1 MIFYGPEGTSMPM
14 MRVSDG
20 IEIAHD
26 VAGDGPP
33 LLLLHGFPQTRALW
47 HAVARR
53 LSDRFTVVSA
63 DLRGYGASS
72 KPDPSDP
79 RVQSFRAMAADMA
92 ALMAG
97 LGFGSFHLAG
107 HDRGGRVAHRL
118 ALDHPAVVRSLTVM
132 DIVPTHRLLTDW
144 NAGIAADY
152 WHWTFLA
159 QPSPFPET
167 VIGRDPDHFF
177 EACLL
182 GWGGARL
189 SDFDPT
195 ALTAYRAAWRDP
207 AAIAGM
213 CADYRAA
220 LSVDLAD
227 DAADLD
233 RRVDCPA
240 LVLWGADGVMARR
253 FDMAAAWADRL
264 SDLHAVAM
272 PGGHFFVDLHPAETA
287 KALRAFLT
295 GPAAG

>member
-1 MIFYGPEGTSMPM
+1 MPV
-14 MRVSDG
+14 MRVSDE
-20 IEIAHD
+20 IEIAYD
-26 VAGDGPP
+26 VAGEGPP

-47 HAVARR
+47 HGVAPR
-53 LSDRFTVVSA
+53 LADLFTIVTA

-72 KPDPSDP
+72 KPDPSD
-79 RVQSFRAMAADMA
+79 RRAYSFRAMAADMVT
-92 ALMAG
+92 LMAG
-97 LGFGSFHLAG
+97 LGFRHFHLAG

-118 ALDHPAVVRSLTVM
+118 ALDHPGAVRSLAVM
-132 DIVPTHRLLTDW
+132 DIVPTHRLLSDW
-144 NAGIAADY
+144 TAGIAADY

-167 VIGRDPDHFF
+167 VIGNDPDHFF

-189 SDFDPT
+189 SDFDPG
-195 ALTAYRAAWRDP
+195 ALANYRAAWRDP
-207 AAIAGM
+207 TTIAGM

-220 LSVDLAD
+220 PSVDFAD

-240 LVLWGADGVMARR
+240 LVLWGANGVMARR
-253 FDMAAAWADRL
+253 FDVAATWADRL
-264 SDLHAVAM
+264 SDLHAAPL
-272 PGGHFFVDLHPAETA
+272 PGGHFFVDLYPVETA
-287 KALRAFLT
+287 DALRAFLT

>member
-1 MIFYGPEGTSMPM
+1 MAV
-14 MRVSDG
+14 MRVGDG

-26 VAGDGPP
+26 VAGEGPP

-47 HAVARR
+47 RGVVPR
-53 LSDRFTVVSA
+53 LADRFSVVTA

-79 RVQSFRAMAADMA
+79 RAHAFRAMAADMV

-97 LGFGSFHLAG
+97 LGFDTFHLAG

-118 ALDHPAVVRSLTVM
+118 ALDHPGAVRSLSVM
-132 DIVPTHRLLTDW
+132 DIVPTHRLLSDW
-144 NAGIAADY
+144 SAGLAADY

-159 QPSPFPET
+159 QPAPFPET
-167 VIGRDPDHFF
+167 VIGHDPDHFF

-189 SDFDPT
+189 SDFDPA
-195 ALTAYRAAWRDP
+195 ALAAYRAAWRDP
-207 AAIAGM
+207 ATIAGM

-220 LSVDLAD
+220 PGVDFAD
-227 DAADLD
+227 DAADLH

-253 FDMAAAWADRL
+253 FDVAETWSGRL
-264 SDLHAVAM
+264 SDLHAAAL

-287 KALRAFLT
+287 DALRSFLT
-295 GPAAG
+295 GPGAG

>member
-1 MIFYGPEGTSMPM
+1 MPVM
-14 MRVSDG
+14 QVSDG
-20 IEIAHD
+20 IEIAYD
-26 VAGDGPP
+26 MAGAGPP

-47 HAVARR
+47 RAVTPLLA
-53 LSDRFTVVSA
+53 DHFTVVAA

-72 KPDPSDP
+72 KPDPVDLDAY
-79 RVQSFRAMAADMA
+79 SFRAMAADMV

-118 ALDHPAVVRSLTVM
+118 ALDHPGAVRSLAVM
-132 DIVPTHRLLTDW
+132 DIVPTHRLLSDW

-159 QPSPFPET
+159 QPSPFPES

-189 SDFDPT
+189 WDFDPA
-195 ALTAYRAAWRDP
+195 ALAAYRKAWRDS
-207 AAIAGM
+207 ATIAGM

-220 LSVDLAD
+220 LSVDFAD

-240 LVLWGADGVMARR
+240 LVLWGADGVMARH
-253 FDMAAAWADRL
+253 FDVAASWADRL
-264 SDLHAVAM
+264 SDLHSAPM
-272 PGGHFFVDLHPAETA
+272 PGGHFFVDLHPGETA
-287 KALRAFLT
+287 KALRGFLT
-295 GPAAG
+295 GSVEE